1 MVWKPFEPESQLVIS
16 ERIVI
21 GDIPCLRYTPKG
33 SIGLLPTVIYYH
45 GWHSSKEYQRFKGT
59 VLAVY
64 GYQVIIP
71 DAIYHGERNPINY
84 DEPGAF
90 EKYFWDVVFQN
101 TEESQFLIENI
112 VDKYEADSNRIAVMG
127 NSMGGFS
134 ASGVFVKNSNLKCMV
149 NTNGSCAWVK
159 VEEIFREADNMP
171 PISEERI
178 RKLSTYDPMYN
189 KEKLKNRPILMLH
202 GDRDSS
208 VPIDCQRV
216 FYEEM
221 SDLYSE
227 NPERLKL
234 IEIPRMD
241 HYISTGMFEEA
252 IEWFKKYL

>member
-1 MVWKPFEPESQLVIS
+1 MVWKVFEVESQLVSS
-16 ERIVI
+16 ERVVI
-21 GDIPCLRYTPKG
+21 GDISCLRYRPKG
-33 SIGLLPTVIYYH
+33 SSGLLPTVIYYH

-59 VLAVY
+59 VLAAY

-71 DAIYHGERNPINY
+71 DAIFHGERNPIDY
-84 DEPGAF
+84 DKPGAF
-90 EKYFWDVVFQN
+90 EKYFWDVVFKN

-112 VDKYEADSNRIAVMG
+112 VDKYEADPSRIAVMG

-134 ASGVFVKNSNLKCMV
+134 ASGVFIKNSNLKCMV

-159 VEEIFREADNMP
+159 AEELFREIANMN
-171 PISEERI
+171 PINEERI
-178 RKLSTYDPMYN
+178 KELFVYDPMYN

-208 VPIDCQRV
+208 VPIDCQRD
-216 FYEEM
+216 FFKEI
-221 SDLYSE
+221 SPSYSE

-234 IEIPRMD
+234 VEIPRMD

-252 IEWFKKYL
+252 IEWFRKYL